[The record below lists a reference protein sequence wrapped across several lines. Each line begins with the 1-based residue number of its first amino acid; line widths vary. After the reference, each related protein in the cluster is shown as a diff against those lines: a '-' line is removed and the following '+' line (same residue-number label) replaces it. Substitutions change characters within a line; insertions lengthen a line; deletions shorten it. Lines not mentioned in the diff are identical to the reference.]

1 MQVTGL
7 LIKPFLLPCNV
18 SHDTIGHQATI
29 GTEMLT
35 PAQRRRAVTYRNKC
49 IVHAVQIN
57 PQTEPLAAS
66 RLVALKKAGQAAE
79 FFKSALRD
87 YQMAERR
94 DE

>member
-1 MQVTGL
+1 MS
-7 LIKPFLLPCNV
+7 ISEAEK
-18 SHDTIGHQATI
+18 
-29 GTEMLT
+29 
-35 PAQRRRAVTYRNKC
+35 RAKAVYRKKC

-79 FFKSALRD
+79 FFKAALRD

-94 DE
+94 DEC

>member
-1 MQVTGL
+1 M
-7 LIKPFLLPCNV
+7 I
-18 SHDTIGHQATI
+18 
-29 GTEMLT
+29 TE
-35 PAQRRRAVTYRNKC
+35 AEKRAKHSYRKKC

-79 FFKSALRD
+79 FFRSALRD

-94 DE
+94 DEC